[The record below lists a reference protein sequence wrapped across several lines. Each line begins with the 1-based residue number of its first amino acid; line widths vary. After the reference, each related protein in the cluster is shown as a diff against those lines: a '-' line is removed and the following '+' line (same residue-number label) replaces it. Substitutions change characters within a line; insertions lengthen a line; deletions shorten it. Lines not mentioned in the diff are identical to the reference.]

1 MAHRGKRNPELNR
14 LYFAVGLGV
23 LIWVIFRCYRLL
35 SAQVETGIDAP
46 SRWALLALGLANV
59 LAIGTLLFIVA
70 RSMAKLYFERRS
82 GILGA
87 RIRTRLVVALFLV
100 GIGPSLMLFLM
111 GRTFIRKNVDRWF
124 LPDTQQVIQDGR
136 RVAESYRIQ
145 LDLRLKAA
153 AAHIPPGSPVD
164 LDSQRTGLGFDLL
177 ARVRPFGPPEISLAP
192 DLQPPVLDLIRV
204 GPDTLVSEKGEWR
217 LEFGP
222 ADPRGTRLV
231 VGTFVPR
238 ETLDAMVHLERR
250 YLEAFQI
257 STGRETL
264 ETLPQSTFLFLT
276 LLTLFAAVWT
286 GLAIARTISE
296 PVRNLARAAQRVG
309 RGDLEVSL
317 PEQGEDELALL
328 SRAFNAMTRD
338 LLQSRQAIEAQ
349 AERLERQRAYLNQ
362 LLEALP
368 VGILSWQAD
377 GVLRTFNPVARR
389 WFGVDS
395 WDASGSVWI
404 ELSRQP
410 RSGRLPD
417 LLAQVRETG
426 RPISEELRVGGEG
439 EGRPIRAVVI
449 PLTGGGEL
457 AVLEDLS
464 LLAQAEKRAAWQ
476 EVARRMAHEVKN
488 PLTPIKL
495 TTQRLLRRSREGRL
509 DPQAVAEGAETI
521 LAEVASLTR
530 LVDSFSRFAKLPA
543 PQPQDLDA
551 VELVRQTMAL
561 YVPTHPRI
569 AWQLD
574 LPGAPLPAFWDRDM
588 VKRALINMVDNAIGA
603 LESQGTDAQAHL
615 GRIRVALRPDGPVV
629 HLEVEDDGP
638 GVSEESR
645 SHLFDPYFSTKQR
658 GTGLGLAIVRRIADD
673 HGGEAHYQPL
683 EPGSRFCVTLP
694 LRPTGTS

>member
-1 MAHRGKRNPELNR
+1 MAKAKRNPELNR

-35 SAQVETGIDAP
+35 SAQVESGIDAP
-46 SRWALLALGLANV
+46 SRWALLALGLTNV

-70 RSMAKLYFERRS
+70 RSLAKLYFERRS

-100 GIGPSLMLFLM
+100 GICPSLMLFLM

-136 RVAESYRIQ
+136 MVAEAFRAQ

-153 AAHIPPGSPVD
+153 AVQAAPEGDD
-164 LDSQRTGLGFDLL
+164 LDARRRALGFDLL
-177 ARVRPFGPPEISLAP
+177 ARVRPAAAPGLSMAP
-192 DLQPPVLDLIRV
+192 DLPRPKLEFLSAGVDAQLT
-204 GPDTLVSEKGEWR
+204 GQGEWR
-217 LEFGP
+217 LAAGP
-222 ADPRGTRLV
+222 ADRSGARLV
-231 VGTFVPR
+231 VGTFVPM

-250 YLEAFQI
+250 YQEAFQI
-257 STGRETL
+257 TSGRETL

-328 SRAFNAMTRD
+328 SRSFNAMTRD

-349 AERLERQRAYLNQ
+349 SERLERNRAYLDQ

-368 VGILSWQAD
+368 VGILSWQV
-377 GVLRTFNPVARR
+377 GGGLRTFNSVARR
-389 WFGVDS
+389 WFGVEA
-395 WDASGSVWI
+395 WNASEATWT
-404 ELSRQP
+404 ELAGQSL
-410 RSGRLPD
+410 SGRLPD
-417 LLAQVRETG
+417 LLLQVRETR
-426 RPISEELRVGGEG
+426 RPMFEELRIGGEG
-439 EGRPIRAVVI
+439 EGRPVRAAVI

-464 LLAQAEKRAAWQ
+464 QLAQAEKRAAWQ

-509 DPQAVAEGAETI
+509 DLQAVTEGAETI

-530 LVDSFSRFAKLPA
+530 LVDSFSRFAKLPV
-543 PQPQDLDA
+543 PQPQPLDA
-551 VELVRQTMAL
+551 VELVRHTMAL
-561 YVPTHPRI
+561 YVPTHARV
-569 AWQLD
+569 AWALE
-574 LPGAPLPAFWDRDM
+574 LPDAPLEACWDRDM
-588 VKRALINMVDNAIGA
+588 VKRALINMVDNALGA
-603 LESQGTDAQAHL
+603 LEGGGGEAEP
-615 GRIRVALRPDGPVV
+615 RIRVSLRQDGPAA
-629 HLEVEDDGP
+629 HLEVEDNGP
-638 GVSEESR
+638 GVPEASR
-645 SHLFDPYFSTKQR
+645 PHLFEPYFSTKQR

-673 HGGEAHYQPL
+673 HGGEARYEPL
-683 EPGSRFCVTLP
+683 EPGSRFSLTLP
-694 LRPTGTS
+694 LRGLGV

>member
-1 MAHRGKRNPELNR
+1 MASTHKRNPELNR

-23 LIWVIFRCYRLL
+23 LIWVIFRFYSLL
-35 SAQVETGIDAP
+35 SARVESGIDAP
-46 SRWALLALGLANV
+46 SRWALLALGLTNV

-70 RSMAKLYFERRS
+70 RSLAKLYFERRS

-100 GIGPSLMLFLM
+100 GIAPSLMLFLI

-124 LPDTQQVIQDGR
+124 LPETQQVIQDGR
-136 RVAESYRIQ
+136 TVTGAFRDQ
-145 LDLRLKAA
+145 LDLRLKQALA
-153 AAHIPPGSPVD
+153 QLAPGPPVPLATLRASLGLD
-164 LDSQRTGLGFDLL
+164 LVARIEPG
-177 ARVRPFGPPEISLAP
+177 ARVRPALAP
-192 DLQPPVLDLIRV
+192 GLPAPVLEPLPAPPFTQLDDR
-204 GPDTLVSEKGEWR
+204 GEWH
-217 LEFGP
+217 LDLGP
-222 ADPRGTRLV
+222 ADAGGARMV
-231 VGTFVPR
+231 VGIYVPR
-238 ETLDAMVHLERR
+238 ASVDAMVHLERR
-250 YLEAFQI
+250 YQEAFQI

-286 GLAIARTISE
+286 GLAIARTIAE
-296 PVRNLARAAQRVG
+296 PVRALAKAAQRVG

-328 SRAFNAMTRD
+328 SRSFNAMTRD
-338 LLQSRQAIEAQ
+338 LLQNRDAIEAQ
-349 AERLERQRAYLNQ
+349 SERLERQRAYVAQ

-368 VGILSWQAD
+368 VGVLSWQAD
-377 GVLRTFNPVARR
+377 GSLRTFNSVARR
-389 WFGVDS
+389 WFGLES
-395 WDASGSVWI
+395 WDAAGGAWE

-410 RSGRLPD
+410 RMGRLPE
-417 LLAQVRETG
+417 LLQQVRESR
-426 RPISEELRVGGEG
+426 RPMTEELRLGGEG
-439 EGRPIRAVVI
+439 EGRPIRAVVV

-509 DPQAVAEGAETI
+509 EPQAVAEGAEII

-530 LVDSFSRFAKLPA
+530 LVDSFSQFAKLPV

-561 YVPTHPRI
+561 YVPTHARI
-569 AWQLD
+569 DWALD
-574 LPGAPLPAFWDRDM
+574 LPGGPVPARWDRDM
-588 VKRALINMVDNAIGA
+588 IKRALINMVDNAIAA
-603 LESQGTDAQAHL
+603 LESQAPDPLARL
-615 GRIRVALRPDGPVV
+615 GGIRVALRVDGPAL

-638 GVSEESR
+638 GVPEGSR
-645 SHLFDPYFSTKQR
+645 PHLFEPYFSTKQR
-658 GTGLGLAIVRRIADD
+658 GTGLGLAIVRRIAED
-673 HGGEAHYQPL
+673 HGGEASYWPL
-683 EPGSRFCVTLP
+683 EPGSRFSLLLP
-694 LRPTGTS
+694 LRDPA

>member
-1 MAHRGKRNPELNR
+1 MAPRAKRNPELNR
-14 LYFAVGLGV
+14 LYFAVGLSV
-23 LIWVIFRCYRLL
+23 LIWVIFRFYRLL
-35 SAQVETGIDAP
+35 SAQVESGIDAP
-46 SRWALLALGLANV
+46 SRWALLALGLTNV

-87 RIRTRLVVALFLV
+87 RIRTRLVLALFLV
-100 GIGPSLMLFLM
+100 GLVPSLMLFLI

-124 LPDTQQVIQDGR
+124 LPETQQVIQDGR
-136 RVAESYRIQ
+136 RLSVAFRAQ
-145 LDLRLKAA
+145 LDLRLKGAA
-153 AAHIPPGSPVD
+153 EHIPPGSAIA
-164 LDSQRTGLGFDLL
+164 LERQRSALGFDLL
-177 ARVRPFGPPEISLAP
+177 ARVRAFGGAEVAVAPSLDPPRLEPLPRGRDIRSSEAGEWHLDIGPP
-192 DLQPPVLDLIRV
+192 DLHGSRV
-204 GPDTLVSEKGEWR
+204 
-217 LEFGP
+217 
-222 ADPRGTRLV
+222 V
-231 VGTFVPR
+231 VGVFVPR
-238 ETLDAMVHLERR
+238 ATLDGEVHLERR
-250 YLEAFQI
+250 YQEAFQI

-276 LLTLFAAVWT
+276 LLTLFSAVWV
-286 GLAIARTISE
+286 GLAISRTIAE
-296 PVRNLARAAQRVG
+296 PVRALAKAAQRVG

-317 PEQGEDELALL
+317 PEEGEDELALL
-328 SRAFNAMTRD
+328 SRSFNTRTRD
-338 LLQSRQAIEAQ
+338 LLQNRSAIEAQ
-349 AERLERQRAYLNQ
+349 SERLERQRAYLGQ

-368 VGILSWQAD
+368 VGILSWQE
-377 GVLRTFNPVARR
+377 GGTLRTFNSVARR

-395 WDASGSVWI
+395 WDASGAVWE
-404 ELSRQP
+404 ELARQP
-410 RSGRLPD
+410 QSGRLPE
-417 LLAQVRETG
+417 LLLQVRQTG
-426 RPISEELRVGGEG
+426 RPATEELRIGGEG

-543 PQPQDLDA
+543 PQPGELDA

-561 YVPTHPRI
+561 FVPTHARV
-569 AWQLD
+569 AWELD
-574 LPGAPLPAFWDRDM
+574 LPDLPLPACWDRDM
-588 VKRALINMVDNAIGA
+588 VKRALLNMVDNAIAA
-603 LESQGTDAQAHL
+603 LESQASDPLARL
-615 GRIRVALRPDGPVV
+615 GRIRVALRQDGPVA

-638 GVSEESR
+638 GVPEESR
-645 SHLFDPYFSTKQR
+645 AHLFDPYFSTKQR

-673 HGGEAHYQPL
+673 HGGEAHYRPL
-683 EPGSRFCVTLP
+683 APGSRFSITLP
-694 LRPTGTS
+694 LHPLGA

>member
-1 MAHRGKRNPELNR
+1 MAPRAKRNPELNR

-23 LIWVIFRCYRLL
+23 LIWVIFRFYRLL
-35 SAQVETGIDAP
+35 SAQVESGIDAP
-46 SRWALLALGLANV
+46 SRWALLALGLTNV

-70 RSMAKLYFERRS
+70 RSLANLYFERRS

-100 GIGPSLMLFLM
+100 GLCPSLMLFLI

-124 LPDTQQVIQDGR
+124 LPETQQVIQDGR
-136 RVAESYRIQ
+136 RLAEAFRAQ
-145 LDLRLKAA
+145 LDLRLKGA
-153 AAHIPPGSPVD
+153 AAHIPPQAAV
-164 LDSQRTGLGFDLL
+164 GLEQLRAALEFDLL
-177 ARVRPFGPPEISLAP
+177 ARLRPYSSPQLAIAPNLPAPRLEPLPVGRDIRLSEAGEWHLDVGPPDPSGA
-192 DLQPPVLDLIRV
+192 RV
-204 GPDTLVSEKGEWR
+204 
-217 LEFGP
+217 
-222 ADPRGTRLV
+222 V
-231 VGTFVPR
+231 VGVFVPR
-238 ETLDAMVHLERR
+238 ETLDGMIHLERR
-250 YLEAFQI
+250 YQEAFQI

-286 GLAIARTISE
+286 GLAISRTIAE
-296 PVRNLARAAQRVG
+296 PVRALAKAAQRVG

-317 PEQGEDELALL
+317 PEEGEDELALL
-328 SRAFNAMTRD
+328 SRSFNTMTRD
-338 LLQSRQAIEAQ
+338 LLQNRSALEAQ
-349 AERLERQRAYLNQ
+349 SERLERNRAYLDQ

-368 VGILSWQAD
+368 VGILSWQVD
-377 GVLRTFNPVARR
+377 GALRTFNSVARR
-389 WFGVDS
+389 WFDLDA
-395 WDASGSVWI
+395 WDPSGTAWQ

-410 RSGRLPD
+410 RCGRLPE
-417 LLAQVRETG
+417 LLAQVRESR
-426 RPISEELRVGGEG
+426 RPASEELRIGGEG

-495 TTQRLLRRSREGRL
+495 TIQRLLRRSREGRL

-543 PQPQDLDA
+543 PQPAELDA

-561 YVPTHPRI
+561 FLPTHPRI
-569 AWQLD
+569 AWRLE
-574 LPGAPLPAFWDRDM
+574 LPDAPLAAFWDGDM
-588 VKRALINMVDNAIGA
+588 VKRALLNMVDNAVSA
-603 LESQGTDAQAHL
+603 LEGQGAEPL
-615 GRIRVALRPDGPVV
+615 GGITVTLRQDGPVA
-629 HLEVEDDGP
+629 HLEVADDGP
-638 GVSEESR
+638 GVPEESR
-645 SHLFDPYFSTKQR
+645 PHLFDPYFSTKQR

-673 HGGEAHYQPL
+673 HGGQAHYCPQA
-683 EPGSRFCVTLP
+683 PGSRFSITLP
-694 LRPTGTS
+694 LRPMGT

>member
-1 MAHRGKRNPELNR
+1 MASKGKRNPELNR
-14 LYFAVGLGV
+14 LYFAVGLSV

-35 SAQVETGIDAP
+35 SAQVESGIDAP

-70 RSMAKLYFERRS
+70 RSLAKLYFERRS

-100 GIGPSLMLFLM
+100 GLIPSLMLFLI

-136 RVAESYRIQ
+136 RMAEAFRGQ
-145 LDLRLKAA
+145 LDLRLKGAA
-153 AAHIPPGSPVD
+153 GHIPPGSTMD
-164 LDSQRTGLGFDLL
+164 LEQQRTALDFDLL
-177 ARVRPFGPPEISLAP
+177 ARVRPSASIQLALAPNLIPPRLDPLPTGRDTRPTEAGEWHLDIGPPDPTGA
-192 DLQPPVLDLIRV
+192 RV
-204 GPDTLVSEKGEWR
+204 
-217 LEFGP
+217 
-222 ADPRGTRLV
+222 V
-231 VGTFVPR
+231 VGAFVPR
-238 ETLDAMVHLERR
+238 ETLDGMIRLERR
-250 YLEAFQI
+250 YQEAFQI

-286 GLAIARTISE
+286 GLAISRTIAE
-296 PVRNLARAAQRVG
+296 PVRALAKAAQRVG

-317 PEQGEDELALL
+317 PEEGEDELALL
-328 SRAFNAMTRD
+328 SRSFNTMTRD
-338 LLQSRQAIEAQ
+338 LLQNRSAIEAQ
-349 AERLERQRAYLNQ
+349 SERLERQRAYLGQ

-368 VGILSWQAD
+368 VGVLSWQEGGA
-377 GVLRTFNPVARR
+377 LRTFNSVARR
-389 WFGVDS
+389 WFGVEV
-395 WDASGSVWI
+395 WDPTGGAWD

-410 RSGRLPD
+410 STGRLPEI
-417 LLAQVRETG
+417 LQQVRQSR
-426 RPISEELRVGGEG
+426 RPALEELRIGGEG

-495 TTQRLLRRSREGRL
+495 TTQRMLRRSREGRL

-543 PQPQDLDA
+543 PQPRELDA

-561 YVPTHPRI
+561 FLPTHTRI
-569 AWQLD
+569 NWD
-574 LPGAPLPAFWDRDM
+574 LSLPDGPLTAFWDGDM
-588 VKRALINMVDNAIGA
+588 VKRALLNMVDNAIGA
-603 LESQGTDAQAHL
+603 LDSRGTLPPLKL
-615 GRIRVALRPDGPVV
+615 GRIRVALLRDGPVAR
-629 HLEVEDDGP
+629 LEVEDDGP
-638 GVSEESR
+638 GVPEESR
-645 SHLFDPYFSTKQR
+645 THLFDPYFSTKQR

-673 HGGEAHYQPL
+673 HGGEAHYWPL
-683 EPGSRFCVTLP
+683 DPGSRFGITLP
-694 LRPTGTS
+694 LRPVGS

>member
-1 MAHRGKRNPELNR
+1 MAPRAKRNPELNR
-14 LYFAVGLGV
+14 LYFAVGLSV
-23 LIWVIFRCYRLL
+23 LIWVIFRFYRLL
-35 SAQVETGIDAP
+35 SAQVESGIDAP
-46 SRWALLALGLANV
+46 SRWALLALGLTNV

-87 RIRTRLVVALFLV
+87 RIRTRLVLALFLV
-100 GIGPSLMLFLM
+100 GLVPSLMLFLI

-124 LPDTQQVIQDGR
+124 LPETQQVIQDGR
-136 RVAESYRIQ
+136 RLSVAFRAQ
-145 LDLRLKAA
+145 LDLRLKGAA
-153 AAHIPPGSPVD
+153 EHIPPGSAIA
-164 LDSQRTGLGFDLL
+164 LERQRSALGFDLL
-177 ARVRPFGPPEISLAP
+177 ARVRAFGGAEVAVAPSLDPPRLEPLPRGRDIRSSEAGEWHLDIGPP
-192 DLQPPVLDLIRV
+192 DLHGSRV
-204 GPDTLVSEKGEWR
+204 
-217 LEFGP
+217 
-222 ADPRGTRLV
+222 V
-231 VGTFVPR
+231 VGVFVPR
-238 ETLDAMVHLERR
+238 ATLDGEVHLERR
-250 YLEAFQI
+250 YQEAFQI

-276 LLTLFAAVWT
+276 LLTLFSAVWV
-286 GLAIARTISE
+286 GLAISRTIAE
-296 PVRNLARAAQRVG
+296 PVRALAKAAQRVG

-317 PEQGEDELALL
+317 PEEGEDELALL
-328 SRAFNAMTRD
+328 SRSFNTMTRD
-338 LLQSRQAIEAQ
+338 LLQNRSAIEAQ
-349 AERLERQRAYLNQ
+349 SERLERQRAYLGQ

-368 VGILSWQAD
+368 VGILSWQE
-377 GVLRTFNPVARR
+377 GGTLRTFNSVARR

-395 WDASGSVWI
+395 WDASGAVWE
-404 ELSRQP
+404 ELARQP
-410 RSGRLPD
+410 QSGRLPE
-417 LLAQVRETG
+417 LLLQVRQTG
-426 RPISEELRVGGEG
+426 RPATEELRIGGEG

-543 PQPQDLDA
+543 PQPGELDA

-561 YVPTHPRI
+561 FVPTHARV
-569 AWQLD
+569 AWELD
-574 LPGAPLPAFWDRDM
+574 LPDLPLPACWDRDM
-588 VKRALINMVDNAIGA
+588 VKRALLNMVDNAIAA
-603 LESQGTDAQAHL
+603 LESQASDPLARL
-615 GRIRVALRPDGPVV
+615 GRIRVALRQDGPVA

-638 GVSEESR
+638 GVPEESR
-645 SHLFDPYFSTKQR
+645 AHLFDPYFSTKQR

-673 HGGEAHYQPL
+673 HGGEAHYRPL
-683 EPGSRFCVTLP
+683 APGSRFSITLP
-694 LRPTGTS
+694 LHPLGA

>member
-1 MAHRGKRNPELNR
+1 MAPRAKRNPELNR
-14 LYFAVGLGV
+14 LYFAVGLSV
-23 LIWVIFRCYRLL
+23 LIWVIFRFYRLL
-35 SAQVETGIDAP
+35 SAQVESGIDAP
-46 SRWALLALGLANV
+46 SRWALLALGLTNV

-87 RIRTRLVVALFLV
+87 RIRTRLVLALFLV
-100 GIGPSLMLFLM
+100 GLVPSLMLFLI

-124 LPDTQQVIQDGR
+124 LPETQQVIQDGR
-136 RVAESYRIQ
+136 RLSVAFRAQ
-145 LDLRLKAA
+145 LDLRLKGA
-153 AAHIPPGSPVD
+153 AAHIPPGSAIA
-164 LDSQRTGLGFDLL
+164 LERQRSALGFDLL
-177 ARVRPFGPPEISLAP
+177 ARVKAFGGAEVAVAPSLDPPRLEPLPRGRDIRSSEAGEWHLDIGPP
-192 DLQPPVLDLIRV
+192 DLHGSRV
-204 GPDTLVSEKGEWR
+204 
-217 LEFGP
+217 
-222 ADPRGTRLV
+222 V
-231 VGTFVPR
+231 VGVFVPR
-238 ETLDAMVHLERR
+238 ATLDGEVHLERR
-250 YLEAFQI
+250 YQEAFQI

-276 LLTLFAAVWT
+276 LLTLFSAVWV
-286 GLAIARTISE
+286 GLAISRTIAE
-296 PVRNLARAAQRVG
+296 PVRALAKAAQRVG

-317 PEQGEDELALL
+317 PEEGEDELALL
-328 SRAFNAMTRD
+328 SRSFNTMTRD
-338 LLQSRQAIEAQ
+338 LLQNRSAIEAQ
-349 AERLERQRAYLNQ
+349 SERLERQRAYLGQ

-368 VGILSWQAD
+368 VGILSWQE
-377 GVLRTFNPVARR
+377 GGTLRTFNSVARR

-395 WDASGSVWI
+395 WDASGAVWE
-404 ELSRQP
+404 ELARQP
-410 RSGRLPD
+410 QSGRLPE
-417 LLAQVRETG
+417 LLLQVRQTG
-426 RPISEELRVGGEG
+426 RPATEELRIGGEG

-543 PQPQDLDA
+543 PQPGELDA

-561 YVPTHPRI
+561 FVPTHARV
-569 AWQLD
+569 AWELD
-574 LPGAPLPAFWDRDM
+574 LPDLPLPACWDRDM
-588 VKRALINMVDNAIGA
+588 VKRALLNMVDNAIAA
-603 LESQGTDAQAHL
+603 LESQASDPLARL
-615 GRIRVALRPDGPVV
+615 GRIRVALRQDGPVA

-638 GVSEESR
+638 GVPEESR
-645 SHLFDPYFSTKQR
+645 AHLFDPYFSTKQR

-673 HGGEAHYQPL
+673 HGGEAHYRPL
-683 EPGSRFCVTLP
+683 APGSRFSITLP
-694 LRPTGTS
+694 LHPLGA